1 MNMKTVSQRV
11 SKEIEYLSALAEM
24 YEHDNN
30 QRVREAAQSAIAAL
44 SRLVEVIDHSK
55 SESSKRLLEAA

>member
-1 MNMKTVSQRV
+1 MKTVSQRV

-30 QRVREAAQSAIAAL
+30 QTASEAAQSAIAAL
-44 SRLVEVIDHSK
+44 AHLVEIIDHSN
-55 SESSKRLLEAA
+55 SEPSERLLEAA

>member
-1 MNMKTVSQRV
+1 MVMKTVSQRV

-30 QRVREAAQSAIAAL
+30 QKAREATKSAIAAL
-44 SRLVEVIDHSK
+44 TRLVEIIDHPK
-55 SESSKRLLEAA
+55 NEGSERLLEAA